1 MEKTRQNQPY
11 APPQCDPLSE
21 ALNDRQRVSV
31 PWIGRI
37 LIGLL
42 SILAALEG
50 CAVAVFGWK
59 ALTAT
64 DAEREVLMKP
74 LLVGVFGVLL
84 FSALAV
90 VLWRKYT
97 RKEESANKS
106 CEVTGDNAPS

>member
-11 APPQCDPLSE
+11 APPQCDPISQ
-21 ALNDRQRVSV
+21 ALNDRQRVSI

-50 CAVAVFGWK
+50 CAVAFFGWK
-59 ALTAT
+59 AITAA
-64 DAEREVLMKP
+64 DADPEVLMKP
-74 LLVGVFGVLL
+74 LLVGVFGAL
-84 FSALAV
+84 FFSFLAV

-97 RKEESANKS
+97 RKK
-106 CEVTGDNAPS
+106 D